1 LILLINKVK
10 EEIKMKKWKLLL
22 SCNGGDFFHIVE
34 AETEEDL
41 KQQLCALDVWKY
53 VTKYWEM

>member
-1 LILLINKVK
+1 
-10 EEIKMKKWKLLL
+10 MKKWKVFL

-41 KQQLCALDVWKY
+41 KQQLCALDIWQY
-53 VTKYWEM
+53 VTKYWGL